1 MEISFFDV
9 LTTVFSLVVLLI
21 PGFIMVK
28 TKMLGEGADKVLST
42 VVLYVGQ
49 PLLIFMGFQKAFESR
64 IAVNLLI
71 TIALAVLVHAIVIA
85 IMFLIVKNKSK
96 NPKLD
101 SLKYATIFGNCG
113 YMGIPFIQTLYQ
125 NTGALQSEMLI
136 YCAGVVL
143 VFNILNWT
151 VGVFIYAHDK
161 KVLSIRKILINPNI
175 IAAVLGFLMFIIV
188 KVPMVDWAQS
198 GSNLDMFFE
207 KLSSSLYSV
216 ANLVTPLSMFVIGMK
231 LANVSPKRL
240 FTEKWAYVL
249 CLNKL
254 VGVSLLTILIVAI
267 LPVSLEVKCAIFF
280 LLSMPAATS
289 TALFAVNFGGDGETA
304 SIMVLLSTVLSI
316 ITISLMF
323 LLFRTIVM

>member
-21 PGFIMVK
+21 PGYIMVK
-28 TKMLGEGADKVLST
+28 TKMLGEGADKVISA

-49 PLLIFMGFQKAFESR
+49 PLLIFMGFQKTFENR

-71 TIALAVLVHAIVIA
+71 TIGVAILVHAIVIVV
-85 IMFLIVKNKSK
+85 MFLIVKNKSK
-96 NPKLD
+96 NPKID
-101 SLKYATIFGNCG
+101 SFKYATIFGNCG

-125 NTGALQSEMLI
+125 NMGALQSEMLI

-161 KVLSIRKILINPNI
+161 RVLSIKKILINPNI
-175 IAAVLGFLMFIIV
+175 FASVLGFLMFILI
-188 KVPMVDWAQS
+188 KSPMVEWAQS
-198 GSNLDMFFE
+198 GSNLDMFLE

-231 LANVSPKRL
+231 LANVSVKRL
-240 FTEKWAYVL
+240 FTEKWAYGL
-249 CLNKL
+249 CLSKL
-254 VGVSLLTILIVAI
+254 VGVSLLSILVVAI
-267 LPVSLEVKCAIFF
+267 LPISLEVKCSIFF

-304 SIMVLLSTVLSI
+304 SIMVLLSTVFSI

-323 LLFRTIVM
+323 LIFKAIVM